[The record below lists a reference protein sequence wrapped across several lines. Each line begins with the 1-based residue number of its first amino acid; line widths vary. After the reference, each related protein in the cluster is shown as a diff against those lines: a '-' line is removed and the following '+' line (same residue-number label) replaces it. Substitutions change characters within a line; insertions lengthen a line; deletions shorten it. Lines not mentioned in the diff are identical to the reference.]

1 MIPLYHGGMLAS
13 PGSDGVGDPMQAAR
27 LVQRLREHD
36 WMAAVIEL
44 VIVIAGILIALQVS
58 NWNQDRIER
67 ARGDVY
73 LRRIHADLQS
83 DLANL
88 ASTRRFW
95 HQVAAYQSAA
105 LAHHARGELVQGSQ
119 WKTLLAYYQAS
130 QIRPFE
136 LEDTSFAEMRDAGD
150 LGLIRDE
157 RLRVGLAKYYRL
169 GGAGIQGQILRH
181 DPVYRVQVRGL
192 VPTEVQAYIWTHCY
206 QLEGI
211 DQRLIDCGPP
221 IPESEAAAILATLR
235 ESNSLLQ
242 NLRYWATW
250 LRVSTFVIEDA
261 GKSARALDAQM
272 TTAGS

>member
-1 MIPLYHGGMLAS
+1 MQ
-13 PGSDGVGDPMQAAR
+13 PGR
-27 LVQRLREHD
+27 LVHRLREHD
-36 WMAAVIEL
+36 WMAAAIEL

-58 NWNQDRIER
+58 NWNQDRIES

-73 LRRIHADLQS
+73 LRRIHADLRS

-95 HQVAAYQSAA
+95 DQVAAYQAA
-105 LAHHARGELVQGSQ
+105 AIAHHDRGELVDGSQ

-136 LEDTSFAEMRDAGD
+136 LEDTSFNEMRDAGD

-157 RLRVGLAKYYRL
+157 RLRVGLARYYRL
-169 GGAGIQGQILRH
+169 GGDGIQAQILRH

-192 VPTEVQAYIWTHCY
+192 VPTDVQAYIWTHCY
-206 QLEGI
+206 RQLEGT
-211 DQRLIDCGPP
+211 DQRLIDCGSP
-221 IPESEAAAILATLR
+221 IPESDAAGILATLR
-235 ESNSLLQ
+235 GSDTLLQ
-242 NLRYWATW
+242 NLRYWNTW

-272 TTAGS
+272 TKAGIR

>member
-1 MIPLYHGGMLAS
+1 MRP
-13 PGSDGVGDPMQAAR
+13 AR
-27 LVQRLREHD
+27 LVQRLRDHD
-36 WMAAVIEL
+36 WTAAVIEL

-58 NWNQDRIER
+58 NWNQERSDR

-73 LRRIHADLQS
+73 LRRIHADLRS
-83 DLANL
+83 DLANM
-88 ASTRRFW
+88 ASTRQFW
-95 HQVAAYQSAA
+95 TQVAAYQAAA
-105 LAHHARGELVQGSQ
+105 LAHHARGQLVQGSQ

-169 GGAGIQGQILRH
+169 SGAGIQAQILRH

-206 QLEGI
+206 QQLKGT
-211 DQRLIDCGPP
+211 DQRLIDCGSP
-221 IPESEAAAILATLR
+221 IPEPEAAAILATLR
-235 ESNSLLQ
+235 GSDSLLQ
-242 NLRYWATW
+242 NLRYWNTW
-250 LRVSTFVIEDA
+250 LRVSTFVVDDA

-272 TTAGS
+272 SEDHF

>member
-1 MIPLYHGGMLAS
+1 
-13 PGSDGVGDPMQAAR
+13 MQPAR
-27 LVQRLREHD
+27 FVQRLRDHD
-36 WMAAVIEL
+36 WMAAAIEL

-58 NWNQDRIER
+58 NFNQDRIDR
-67 ARGDVY
+67 ARGNDY
-73 LRRIHADLQS
+73 LRRIHADLRS

-95 HQVAAYQSAA
+95 SQVAAYQAAA
-105 LAHHARGELVQGSQ
+105 LAHHARGQLVQGSQ

-157 RLRVGLAKYYRL
+157 RLRVGLARYYRL
-169 GGAGIQGQILRH
+169 GGMGIQAQILRH

-206 QLEGI
+206 EQLEGT
-211 DQRLIDCGPP
+211 DQRLIDCASP
-221 IPESEAAAILATLR
+221 IPESEAASILATLR
-235 ESNSLLQ
+235 ASDSLLQ
-242 NLRYWATW
+242 NLRYWNTW
-250 LRVSTFVIEDA
+250 LRVSTFVIDDA
-261 GKSARALDAQM
+261 GKSARALDAQLSQ
-272 TTAGS
+272 ARR